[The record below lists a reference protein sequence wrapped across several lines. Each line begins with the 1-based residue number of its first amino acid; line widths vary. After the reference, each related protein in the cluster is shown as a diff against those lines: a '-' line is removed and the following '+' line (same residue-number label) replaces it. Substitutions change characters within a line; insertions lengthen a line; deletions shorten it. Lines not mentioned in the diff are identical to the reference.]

1 MITPLLNRKII
12 IITLI
17 SYLLSACTG
26 NSGVQIIENKTGDL
40 IREGDFVSL
49 NYTLKT
55 SDGKVLSS
63 SGRFDQRPLFM
74 FRTHPYFIGDLN
86 SALGELSEGDSA
98 VIRISLDSMKT
109 KMHYHM
115 SVKGKYLLYEVRVNK
130 VITRGKLT
138 DQQLNQKFEELKE
151 DGILQ
156 AKISEDKKISNY
168 IMANHLHPRSTAS
181 GLQYTLSLSKKGNGL
196 TANDGDTVLVNYRI
210 TSLDGKVFETNREKI
225 ARNSGIYYAQGKYQP
240 LKTPIDK
247 KNSTGFT
254 EAAALFAKGTV
265 ANLIIPSKLAYAGH
279 GSRSVDPYTPL
290 LCEMEI
296 VAIVPQKHVSMK
308 ASLLH

>member
-1 MITPLLNRKII
+1 MNRKII

-26 NSGVQIIENKTGDL
+26 SKKNNSDVQIIENKSGDT
-40 IREGDFVSL
+40 IKESDFVSL
-49 NYTLKT
+49 NYNLRTP
-55 SDGKVLSS
+55 DGKILSS
-63 SGRFDQRPLFM
+63 SGKFDQRPLFM

-86 SALGELSEGDSA
+86 TALGELSEGDSA
-98 VIRISLDSMKT
+98 VIRISLDSMKA

-115 SVKGKYLLYEVRVNK
+115 SIKSKYLLYEVRINK
-130 VITRGKLT
+130 VITRAGSN

-151 DGILQ
+151 SSILQ
-156 AKISEDKKISNY
+156 AKVSENKKISNY
-168 IMANHLHPRSTAS
+168 IAANHLHPRSTAS
-181 GLQYTLSLSKKGNGL
+181 GLQYTLSEKGNGM
-196 TANDGDTVLVNYRI
+196 TANDGDTVLVNYKI
-210 TSLDGKVFETNREKI
+210 TSLDGKVFETNHEKI
-225 ARNSGIYYAQGKYQP
+225 ARNNGVYYAQGKYQP

-254 EAAALFAKGTV
+254 EAAALFAKGTT
-265 ANLIIPSKLAYAGH
+265 ANLIIPSKLAYSGR

-296 VAIVPQKHVSMK
+296 VDILPQKHALMK
-308 ASLLH
+308 ASLMH